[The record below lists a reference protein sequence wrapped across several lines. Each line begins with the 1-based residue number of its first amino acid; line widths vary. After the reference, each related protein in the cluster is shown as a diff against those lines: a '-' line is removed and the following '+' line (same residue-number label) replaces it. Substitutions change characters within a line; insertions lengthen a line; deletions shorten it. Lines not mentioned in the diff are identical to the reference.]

1 MRKIAAIVSLT
12 ILVTAGLSPARA
24 GEAETIDAIV
34 KAAAALD
41 QAFERQDTK
50 AVKDLM
56 TPDHVAVT
64 PYYDGP
70 QTVAD
75 QVGSLPKLKYEQTID
90 GKPTV
95 AVLCSDAAAR
105 TFKAEL
111 NGSFEG
117 KPIASKVFVSEIWVK
132 RDGAW
137 AEKLYQVTAL
147 KP

>member
-1 MRKIAAIVSLT
+1 MRKIAASVSLT

-41 QAFERQDTK
+41 QAFEAQDTK
-50 AVKDLM
+50 AVTDLM

-75 QVGSLPKLKYEQTID
+75 QLGSLPKLKYEQTID
-90 GKPTV
+90 SKPTV

-105 TFKAEL
+105 TFEAEL
-111 NGSFEG
+111 T
-117 KPIASKVFVSEIWVK
+117 AALRVSPLRARCMSAK
-132 RDGAW
+132 SG
-137 AEKLYQVTAL
+137 
-147 KP
+147 

>member
-41 QAFERQDTK
+41 QAFEAQDTK
-50 AVKDLM
+50 AVTDLM

-117 KPIASKVFVSEIWVK
+117 KPIASKVYVSEIWVK

>member
-12 ILVTAGLSPARA
+12 ILITAGLSPARA

-41 QAFERQDTK
+41 QAFEAQDTK
-50 AVKDLM
+50 AVTDLM

-75 QVGSLPKLKYEQTID
+75 QLGSLPKLKYEQTID
-90 GKPTV
+90 SKPTV

-117 KPIASKVFVSEIWVK
+117 KPIASKVYVSEIWVK

>member
-24 GEAETIDAIV
+24 GEAETIDAII

-117 KPIASKVFVSEIWVK
+117 KPIASKVYVSEIWVK

>member
-117 KPIASKVFVSEIWVK
+117 KPIASEVYVSEIWVK

>member
-24 GEAETIDAIV
+24 GEAETIDAII

-105 TFKAEL
+105 TFRAEL

>member
-1 MRKIAAIVSLT
+1 MQKIAAIVSLT
-12 ILVTAGLSPARA
+12 ILITAGLSPARA
-24 GEAETIDAIV
+24 GEAETIDAII
-34 KAAAALD
+34 KAAASLD
-41 QAFERQDTK
+41 QAFEQQDAETIK
-50 AVKDLM
+50 KMM

-64 PYYDGP
+64 PFYRGP

-75 QVGSLPKLKYEQTID
+75 QLGSLPKLKYEQKID

-132 RDGAW
+132 RGGAW
-137 AEKLYQVTAL
+137 VEKLYQVTAL

>member
-12 ILVTAGLSPARA
+12 ILVTDGLSPARA

-41 QAFERQDTK
+41 QAFEARGTK
-50 AVKDLM
+50 AVTDLM
-56 TPDHVAVT
+56 TPDPVAVT

-75 QVGSLPKLKYEQTID
+75 QLGSLPKLKYEQTID
-90 GKPTV
+90 SKPTV

>member
-1 MRKIAAIVSLT
+1 MRNIAAIVSLT

-41 QAFERQDTK
+41 QAFEAQGTK
-50 AVKDLM
+50 AVTDLM
-56 TPDHVAVT
+56 TPDPVAVT

-75 QVGSLPKLKYEQTID
+75 QLGSLPKLKYEQTID
-90 GKPTV
+90 SKPTV

-105 TFKAEL
+105 TFEAEL

-117 KPIASKVFVSEIWVK
+117 KPIASKVYVSEIWVK

>member
-41 QAFERQDTK
+41 QAFEAQDTK
-50 AVKDLM
+50 AVTDLM

-75 QVGSLPKLKYEQTID
+75 QLGSLPKLKYEQTID
-90 GKPTV
+90 SKPTV

-117 KPIASKVFVSEIWVK
+117 KPIASKVHVSEIWVK

>member
-41 QAFERQDTK
+41 QAFEAQDTK
-50 AVKDLM
+50 AVTDLM

-75 QVGSLPKLKYEQTID
+75 QLGSLPKLKYEQTID
-90 GKPTV
+90 SKPTV

>member
-41 QAFERQDTK
+41 QAFEAQDTK
-50 AVKDLM
+50 AVTDLM

-75 QVGSLPKLKYEQTID
+75 QLGSLPKLKYEQTID

-117 KPIASKVFVSEIWVK
+117 KPIASKVYVSEIWVK

>member
-1 MRKIAAIVSLT
+1 MRKIATIVSLT

-24 GEAETIDAIV
+24 GEAETIDAII

-41 QAFERQDTK
+41 RAFESQESK
-50 AVKDLM
+50 AVKTLM

-64 PYYDGP
+64 PFYDGP

-75 QVGSLPKLKYEQTID
+75 QLASLPELKYEQKID

-95 AVLCSDAAAR
+95 AVLCPDAAAR

-137 AEKLYQVTAL
+137 AEKLYQVTA
-147 KP
+147 

>member
-41 QAFERQDTK
+41 QAFEAQDTK
-50 AVKDLM
+50 AVTDLM

-90 GKPTV
+90 SKPTV

-117 KPIASKVFVSEIWVK
+117 KPIASKVYVSEIWVK

>member
-24 GEAETIDAIV
+24 GEAETIDAII

-41 QAFERQDTK
+41 QAFERQDTQ

>member
-24 GEAETIDAIV
+24 GEAETIDAII

-41 QAFERQDTK
+41 QAFEAQDTK
-50 AVKDLM
+50 AVTDLM

-75 QVGSLPKLKYEQTID
+75 QLGSLPKLKYEQTID
-90 GKPTV
+90 SKPTV

-117 KPIASKVFVSEIWVK
+117 KPIASKVYVSEIWVK

>member
-12 ILVTAGLSPARA
+12 ILITAGLSPARA

-34 KAAAALD
+34 KAAAALN
-41 QAFERQDTK
+41 QAFEAQDTK
-50 AVKDLM
+50 VVTDLM

-75 QVGSLPKLKYEQTID
+75 QLGSLPKLKYEQTID

-117 KPIASKVFVSEIWVK
+117 KPIASKVYVSEIWVK

-137 AEKLYQVTAL
+137 AEKLYQVTTL

>member
-34 KAAAALD
+34 KAASSLD
-41 QAFERQDTK
+41 QAFESQDAK
-50 AVKDLM
+50 AIKDLM

-75 QVGSLPKLKYEQTID
+75 QLSSFPKLKYEQKID

-95 AVLCSDAAAR
+95 AVLCADAAAR
-105 TFKAEL
+105 TFKAEF

-132 RDGAW
+132 RGGAW

>member
-41 QAFERQDTK
+41 QAFEAQDTK

-117 KPIASKVFVSEIWVK
+117 KPIASKVYVSEIWVK

>member
-24 GEAETIDAIV
+24 GEAETIDAII

>member
-41 QAFERQDTK
+41 QAFEAQDTK
-50 AVKDLM
+50 AVTDLM

-75 QVGSLPKLKYEQTID
+75 QLGSLPKLKYEQTID
-90 GKPTV
+90 SKPTV

-117 KPIASKVFVSEIWVK
+117 KPIASKVYVSEIWVK

>member
-1 MRKIAAIVSLT
+1 MRKIAAIVSFT

-24 GEAETIDAIV
+24 GEAETIDAII